1 MIIRRLMKAILRK
14 LSSYNKFRVV
24 VLHIINFVK
33 VRYGEEGLV
42 NFGVTKQLVE
52 EVYIRQVHL

>member
-1 MIIRRLMKAILRK
+1 MAD
-14 LSSYNKFRVV
+14 
-24 VLHIINFVK
+24 HA
-33 VRYGEEGLV
+33 YGEEGLV